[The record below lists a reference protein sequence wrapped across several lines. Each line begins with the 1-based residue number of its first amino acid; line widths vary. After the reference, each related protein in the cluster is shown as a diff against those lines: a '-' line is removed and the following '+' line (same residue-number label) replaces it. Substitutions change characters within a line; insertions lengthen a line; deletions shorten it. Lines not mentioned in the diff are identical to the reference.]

1 MAEPDTGKRGDGT
14 KRSGGPANVFSLF
27 DNEEAV
33 LDRTE
38 VMLTQLAAV
47 ADGVKVLAEAYR
59 RGYREQRR
67 LVRLSDRMQ
76 ADLQKANKRL
86 AEQQRDLQNLNE
98 ALSGEIETS
107 ARLEAELRRLAD
119 TDPLTGAL
127 ARRRF
132 LEVCARDWPRRPGQR
147 ACLLMLD
154 LDRFKLV
161 NDSHGHAAG
170 DAALIAFV
178 AACRSA
184 LRSLDAVGRL
194 GGEEFAVLLVETDPA
209 DGAAI
214 AERIRAAVAAN
225 PSPPRAGRSASRS
238 ASGWHRPS
246 RGRACR
252 RRCAGPTPRSTRPST
267 AAATGWRRRPPGGRA
282 GGEHSGEERTG
293 DPRLSGEPLAEA
305 APRRGGSLRG
315 AGPMRRGDAPA
326 DLGVT
331 GVPTTQDGGADTMR
345 PGALRGAARGRNLD
359 GLAHTLFLRLSPV
372 IAAVVLATQVVIAW
386 VNYGDQ
392 IRIEGE
398 RARTMADMTARALA
412 HPGWTTA
419 YGPPLQALGLD
430 PAFRSAILRD
440 AAGGVVARLG
450 EEPRGRSFERIQVSA
465 EIEPG
470 PDAQPAGSLTLVLSA
485 EGLRAN
491 AEKQVVMVLGASLV
505 LILAFALSLRLAVGR
520 HVLAP
525 LRRLLAAM
533 GRVERKEWVTVDLAG
548 SRRPSREIADISA
561 AFNRMVEGLRSGD
574 EARHLLAELE
584 RAHARLA
591 EANGLVMESLNYAR
605 RIQQAV
611 LPGPGSLRGPGSRS
625 RCCGSRCTSSAA
637 TITGSRR
644 STASASW
651 WWPIAPATACP
662 APS

>member
-1 MAEPDTGKRGDGT
+1 M
-14 KRSGGPANVFSLF
+14 
-27 DNEEAV
+27 
-33 LDRTE
+33 
-38 VMLTQLAAV
+38 
-47 ADGVKVLAEAYR
+47 
-59 RGYREQRR
+59 
-67 LVRLSDRMQ
+67 
-76 ADLQKANKRL
+76 
-86 AEQQRDLQNLNE
+86 
-98 ALSGEIETS
+98 
-107 ARLEAELRRLAD
+107 
-119 TDPLTGAL
+119 
-127 ARRRF
+127 
-132 LEVCARDWPRRPGQR
+132 
-147 ACLLMLD
+147 
-154 LDRFKLV
+154 
-161 NDSHGHAAG
+161 
-170 DAALIAFV
+170 
-178 AACRSA
+178 
-184 LRSLDAVGRL
+184 
-194 GGEEFAVLLVETDPA
+194 
-209 DGAAI
+209 
-214 AERIRAAVAAN
+214 
-225 PSPPRAGRSASRS
+225 
-238 ASGWHRPS
+238 
-246 RGRACR
+246 
-252 RRCAGPTPRSTRPST
+252 
-267 AAATGWRRRPPGGRA
+267 
-282 GGEHSGEERTG
+282 
-293 DPRLSGEPLAEA
+293 SGEPLAEGA
-305 APRRGGSLRG
+305 SRRGGSLRG

-326 DLGVT
+326 DLGAT
-331 GVPTTQDGGADTMR
+331 GVPTTRDGGADTMR

-372 IAAVVLATQVVIAW
+372 IAALVLATQVVIAW

-440 AAGGVVARLG
+440 ASGSVVARLG

-520 HVLAP
+520 HVLVP
-525 LRRLLAAM
+525 LRRLLSAM
-533 GRVERKEWVTVDLAG
+533 GQVERKEWVTVDLAG

-584 RAHARLA
+584 RAHGRLA

-611 LPGPGSLRGPGSRS
+611 LPGPGALSTTGLEVAVLWEPLHVVGGDYYWLEEIDGLGLVVVADCTGHGVPGAFLTLIVATALDRILHDQGLRRPDEILAALDGVVRARLRQEAGSPDGS
-625 RCCGSRCTSSAA
+625 DDGLDCGICVVDRASGTLDFAGA
-637 TITGSRR
+637 GLALTMLADGEITRIKGRRHGLGYRRTGREEPFARVGLPLRDGQAFFLMTDGISDQMGGGSRR
-644 STASASW
+644 LLGHRGIAEILRRHGGLPLADQVAALEAALAAHRGPEPRRDDMALVAFR
-651 WWPIAPATACP
+651 PIAG
-662 APS
+662 